1 MVLFEL
7 IGCTWEVGLEPEGDA
22 GDVEG
27 GEPVEEDGV
36 RFGFKG
42 RSQVKEEE
50 NGENQLQWK
59 GHWWSSAVL
68 VLCEGRKPDW
78 KGFCFKYSY

>member
-1 MVLFEL
+1 M
-7 IGCTWEVGLEPEGDA
+7 EPEGDA
-22 GDVEG
+22 GDAEG

-50 NGENQLQWK
+50 NGENQLQ
-59 GHWWSSAVL
+59 
-68 VLCEGRKPDW
+68 
-78 KGFCFKYSY
+78 